1 MPAGDRPQLRLG
13 MSAPDERAADVG
25 TYLRRAREQRGLTL
39 QQLADSTKISV
50 RTLDALERNQLS
62 KLPGGIFSRSFV
74 RNYAREVGLDPE
86 AAAAKFV
93 AAFPDDVAR
102 AEVPAARVENAEGF
116 ESHRRVAASAVRL
129 LGTLGVVV
137 VLALVAYAWWQ
148 RREAASVPPPV
159 SVAAASDRVLD
170 PPAPDASDQIP
181 GAAGGTAA
189 AGDAAGVAGE
199 PAAPTPIAA
208 EEPAAVPP
216 QRAPLVVGLT
226 ASGECWLSATVDG
239 AVQAQRVLGPGERAE
254 FEARRAVTLRIGN
267 AGALAMTLN
276 GTPAKTLGRVGEVV
290 TITIP
295 ANAIETFL
303 R

>member
-1 MPAGDRPQLRLG
+1 
-13 MSAPDERAADVG
+13 MSASEERAADVG

-50 RTLDALERNQLS
+50 RTLDALERNDLS

-116 ESHRRVAASAVRL
+116 ESNRRVAASAVRL

-137 VLALVAYAWWQ
+137 VLVLVAYAWWQ
-148 RREAASVPPPV
+148 RREAASAPPPE
-159 SVAAASDRVLD
+159 SAPAASDRVLD
-170 PPAPDASDQIP
+170 PSVPAGGFQTP
-181 GAAGGTAA
+181 GASGGTAA

-199 PAAPTPIAA
+199 PAAPMPIVAGGS
-208 EEPAAVPP
+208 AAVPP

-226 ASGECWLSATVDG
+226 ASGECWLSVTVDG
-239 AVQAQRVLGPGERAE
+239 AVQAQRVLGAGDRAE
-254 FEARRAVTLRIGN
+254 FEAQRAVTLRIGN

-276 GTPAKTLGRVGEVV
+276 GTPVKPLGRLGEAV
-290 TITIP
+290 TVTIP